1 MIFLN
6 MCINLDVNPINSQL
20 NFLGYLTPPC
30 DLKELLYLG
39 DVISIVATLE
49 SVVILSESFLN
60 HQFYYCVATFIS
72 NHGPHKAFIR
82 VIDLF

>member
-1 MIFLN
+1 MEEFFIVVLTLSIDSFISWYIGRRPMIFLN

-39 DVISIVATLE
+39 DVMPIVAVL
-49 SVVILSESFLN
+49 
-60 HQFYYCVATFIS
+60 Q
-72 NHGPHKAFIR
+72 
-82 VIDLF
+82 